1 MGEYVVST
9 GRRFLSEVGAVVR
22 VDRFDPDTDTEDD
35 ASVLLTPGVNLYF
48 WEKVKLQV
56 NQDWLLAENDDV
68 ESESAFRA
76 QLQLLL

>member
-1 MGEYVVST
+1 M
-9 GRRFLSEVGAVVR
+9 L
-22 VDRFDPDTDTEDD
+22 
-35 ASVLLTPGVNLYF
+35 PGVNLYF

-56 NQDWLLAENDDV
+56 NQYWLLPENDDV